1 VPKNLFE
8 EHIMETKQRTAER
21 PKRGGRPRRTVKEA
35 RSHRVVT
42 FVTDGQMVGLDE
54 IAQEEGRSRSD
65 VIHRIIA
72 EHLQSIMAIERN

>member
-1 VPKNLFE
+1 MNEKHQSGE
-8 EHIMETKQRTAER
+8 RMER
-21 PKRGGRPRRTVKEA
+21 GRPRRLLKEA

-72 EHLQSIMAIERN
+72 QHLQNMRLTERN

>member
-1 VPKNLFE
+1 
-8 EHIMETKQRTAER
+8 MEAKQLTAEK
-21 PKRGGRPRRTVKEA
+21 PTRGGRPRRTVKEA

-42 FVTDGQMVGLDE
+42 FVTAGQMVDLDE

-72 EHLQSIMAIERN
+72 QHLKTGGATKRN

>member
-1 VPKNLFE
+1 VGE
-8 EHIMETKQRTAER
+8 KQRTGER
-21 PKRGGRPRRTVKEA
+21 SKLGGRPRRLVKEA

-42 FVTDGQMVGLDE
+42 FVTGGQMVDLDE

-72 EHLQSIMAIERN
+72 QHLQNMRPIVRR

>member
-1 VPKNLFE
+1 
-8 EHIMETKQRTAER
+8 MEAKQRTAER
-21 PKRGGRPRRTVKEA
+21 SKRGGRPRQPVKEA

-42 FVTDGQMVGLDE
+42 FVTGGQMVGLDE

-72 EHLQSIMAIERN
+72 QHLQNMRPIVRR

>member
-1 VPKNLFE
+1 
-8 EHIMETKQRTAER
+8 MEAKQRTAER
-21 PKRGGRPRRTVKEA
+21 SKRGRPRQALKEA

-72 EHLQSIMAIERN
+72 QHLKK

>member
-1 VPKNLFE
+1 
-8 EHIMETKQRTAER
+8 MGTKQRTAE
-21 PKRGGRPRRTVKEA
+21 KSTHSGRPRRTLKEA

-42 FVTDGQMVGLDE
+42 FITDGQMVGLDE

-72 EHLQSIMAIERN
+72 KHLQNMRPIERR

>member
-1 VPKNLFE
+1 
-8 EHIMETKQRTAER
+8 MEANQQRVEKA
-21 PKRGGRPRRTVKEA
+21 KRGGRPRRMVKEA

-42 FVTDGQMVGLDE
+42 FVTGWQMVGLDK

-72 EHLQSIMAIERN
+72 QHLKK